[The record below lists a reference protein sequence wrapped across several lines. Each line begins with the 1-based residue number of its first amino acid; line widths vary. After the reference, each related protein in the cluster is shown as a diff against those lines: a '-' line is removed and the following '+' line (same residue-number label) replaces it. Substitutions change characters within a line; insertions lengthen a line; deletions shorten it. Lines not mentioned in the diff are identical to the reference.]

1 VGSSAEQC
9 TSQPL
14 LLVVRY
20 GPGMLVLTW
29 CTVGAGW
36 TVGNTE
42 CDGKRRVLLLGVVW
56 VVWSQGG

>member
-1 VGSSAEQC
+1 
-9 TSQPL
+9 
-14 LLVVRY
+14 
-20 GPGMLVLTW
+20 MLVLTW